1 MYNVKLNENI
11 FDLIKQFKEESNK
24 EVDISEQQKK
34 NIELLN
40 EDIKIP
46 KNTEEINSFF
56 SNFTNFIETPENDI
70 FINAESLDEINNN
83 FNECKTISGKYLY
96 YYFLKKADYNNVNLL
111 KKDYILLNNK
121 ENLKKAKDLVKN
133 YLKNEKNIY
142 KILLSLNPENVDMYS
157 KLYLYFERL
166 NILNKINDYPDILFT
181 VNFYSLIFSPL
192 LNVLSPLIFILGTI
206 ITVYLIFYRVKN
218 HKYSEIINFIKM
230 FFMTIKTKDFLN
242 FIGLKK
248 IIMFIISI
256 IIYLYNYV
264 SSNYYLFKNVQ
275 YHLKI
280 YDYLYKNV
288 DASIKLINIVNDTIY
303 SYGLIHPLFNKFKT
317 DFKPPNIH
325 CNSNKYLFF
334 GESCVLFKK
343 IYQNKEFIYN
353 GMMIIGYLDLLITLN
368 EQKEKYNL
376 SFCRFNKNNEIKL
389 IDSYHPL
396 LLKNNSNIVKND
408 ILINEKIKN
417 ICISGPN
424 ASGKSIIL
432 KTLLINLNYC
442 YSFGFCFSRKSS
454 IPKYNKIFILM
465 NIRDTVGEESF
476 YQAQVN
482 QLNSLI
488 NIINHNP
495 KNKYLCIMDEV
506 LNSTNY
512 YAATSIIYSLLEF
525 LIEKNNLTTIFA
537 THYFKVT
544 ELENLHKNIKNYHL
558 MILENKDKTVKYC
571 YKFVKGKCLV
581 NNAFD
586 ILKKINFPDIIIENS
601 INICN
606 NLI

>member
-11 FDLIKQFKEESNK
+11 FDLIKQFKEENK
-24 EVDISEQQKK
+24 EIDEDEKQKK

-56 SNFTNFIETPENDI
+56 SNFKNFIETPENDI
-70 FINAESLDEINNN
+70 FINSESLDEINNN

-111 KKDYILLNNK
+111 KKDYNLLNNK
-121 ENLKKAKDLVKN
+121 ENLKKAKDLLKN

-166 NILNKINDYPDILFT
+166 SILNKINDYPDILFT

-242 FIGLKK
+242 FIGFKK

-288 DASIKLINIVNDTIY
+288 DVSIKLINIVNDIIY
-303 SYGLIHPLFNKFKT
+303 SYGLIHPLFNKLKT
-317 DFKPPNIH
+317 NFKPPNIH

-353 GMMIIGYLDLLITLN
+353 GMMVIGYLDLLITLN

-376 SFCRFNKNNEIKL
+376 SFCKFNKNNEIKL
-389 IDSYHPL
+389 IDCYHPL
-396 LLKNNSNIVKND
+396 LLKNNSKIVKNN

-432 KTLLINLNYC
+432 KTLIINLNYC
-442 YSFGFCFSRKSS
+442 YSFGFSFSKTSS

-465 NIRDTVGEESF
+465 NIHDTVGEESF

-488 NIINHNP
+488 NIINYNP

-512 YAATSIIYSLLEF
+512 YAATSIIYSLLEY

-571 YKFVKGKCLV
+571 YKFIKGKCLV

-586 ILKKINFPDIIIENS
+586 ILKKINFPDSIIENS